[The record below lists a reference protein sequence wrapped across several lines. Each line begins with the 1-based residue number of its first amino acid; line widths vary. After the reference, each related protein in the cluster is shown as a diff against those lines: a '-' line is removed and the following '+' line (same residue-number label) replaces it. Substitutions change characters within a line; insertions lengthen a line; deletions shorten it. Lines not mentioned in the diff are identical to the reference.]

1 MFSQDREPDKL
12 HDLQLA
18 DKLMNKT
25 DCLHNFPHAQIEYD
39 YCMLIRLH
47 RFTERKHALERRSN
61 VTQ

>member
-25 DCLHNFPHAQIEYD
+25 DCLNNFPHAQIEYD
-39 YCMLIRLH
+39 YYIC
-47 RFTERKHALERRSN
+47 
-61 VTQ
+61 